1 MKKEERSYK
10 IWGRFAQGCINLI
23 RESLRDQSRKIWK
36 ERDKTKGE
44 NFERDFLERIF
55 SKWDEQQE
63 RELKKGSK

>member
-36 ERDKTKGE
+36 EREKTKGE
-44 NFERDFLERIF
+44 NFERDFFRKNIF
-55 SKWDEQQE
+55 
-63 RELKKGSK
+63 